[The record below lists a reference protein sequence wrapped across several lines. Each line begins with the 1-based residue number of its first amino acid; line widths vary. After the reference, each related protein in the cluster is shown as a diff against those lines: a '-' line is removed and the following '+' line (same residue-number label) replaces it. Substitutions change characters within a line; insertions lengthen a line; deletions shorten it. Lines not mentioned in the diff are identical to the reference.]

1 MNRLTRAVVGSFP
14 SFDDDIETSIL
25 KIIDLQ
31 LKYGIDVISDG
42 EQRADMIAYFAEVI
56 LGLKAEGIH
65 SRITGKIR
73 AAEELT
79 NFLKIND
86 FKLVKDYLERNGKAA
101 KIKLTITG
109 PVTLGFSCAINGVEE
124 SPYSTV
130 KDLQLYEDVSAA
142 LKPIADEF
150 QKIGAL
156 VQIDE
161 PGISAGYVNYKD
173 FSKELSQWINEMT
186 ADLNPENTIMHICGR
201 IPKRLLEIVLQFENI
216 ETFSFAFDGEVEKDN
231 INIIS
236 REILEDHGKK
246 LGFGCISGVNRVLSD
261 PETVKSNIIAAVEK
275 IGVENIAFIHPDCGL
290 RVLSPENAEVVLNNM
305 TEGAQLFEN
314 TTEANK

>member
-1 MNRLTRAVVGSFP
+1 MTRLTRAVVGSFP
-14 SFDDDIETSIL
+14 SFDESDIENSIL

-31 LKYGIDVISDG
+31 LKYGIDVLSDG
-42 EQRADMIAYFAEVI
+42 EQRTDMITYYTEI
-56 LGLKAEGIH
+56 IPGLTNEGIK
-65 SRITGKIR
+65 SKIKTP
-73 AAEELT
+73 EELT
-79 NFLKIND
+79 TFSKIND
-86 FKLVKDYLERNGKAA
+86 FKFVKNYLEQNGKTN

-109 PVTLGFSCAINGVEE
+109 PVTLGFSCGLNGYEE

-130 KDLQLYEDVSAA
+130 KDLQIYADVSTA
-142 LKPIADEF
+142 LKPIVEEF

-161 PGISAGYVNYKD
+161 PGLSAGYVNYKD

-186 ADLNPENTIMHICGR
+186 ADLNPENTVLHICGR

-216 ETFSFAFDGEVEKDN
+216 ETFSFAFDGLVEKDN
-231 INIIS
+231 IDIIS

-261 PETVKSNIIAAVEK
+261 PETVKSNIAAAVEK

-314 TTEANK
+314 II

>member
-1 MNRLTRAVVGSFP
+1 MTRLTRAVVGSFP
-14 SFDDDIETSIL
+14 SFDESDIENSIL
-25 KIIDLQ
+25 KIIDMQ
-31 LKYGIDVISDG
+31 LKYGIDILSDG
-42 EQRADMIAYFAEVI
+42 EQRTDMITYYTEI
-56 LGLKAEGIH
+56 IPGLTHEGIK
-65 SRITGKIR
+65 SKIK
-73 AAEELT
+73 APEELT
-79 NFLKIND
+79 TFSKIND
-86 FKLVKDYLERNGKAA
+86 FKIVKNYLEQKGKTN

-109 PVTLGFSCAINGVEE
+109 PVTLGFSCGLNGYEE

-130 KDLQLYEDVSAA
+130 KDLQIYADVSTA
-142 LKPIADEF
+142 LKPIADAF

-161 PGISAGYVNYKD
+161 PGLSAGYVNYKD
-173 FSKELSQWINEMT
+173 FSKELSQWINEIT
-186 ADLNPENTIMHICGR
+186 ADLHPSNTVMHICGR

-216 ETFSFAFDGEVEKDN
+216 GTFSFAFDGMVEKDN
-231 INIIS
+231 IDIIS

-261 PETVKSNIIAAVEK
+261 PETVKSNIVAAVEK

-305 TEGAQLFEN
+305 NEGAQLFEN
-314 TTEANK
+314 TI

>member
-1 MNRLTRAVVGSFP
+1 MTRLTRAVVGSFP
-14 SFDDDIETSIL
+14 SFDDKDIENSIL
-25 KIIDLQ
+25 KIVNLQ
-31 LKYGIDVISDG
+31 LKYGINIISDG
-42 EQRADMIAYFAEVI
+42 EQRYDMIAYFAGT
-56 LGLKAEGIH
+56 LPGLKSEGLN
-65 SRITGKIR
+65 SYVTGKIKPP
-73 AAEELT
+73 EDLT
-79 NFLKIND
+79 TFSKIKDFMFVKSFLAQ
-86 FKLVKDYLERNGKAA
+86 NGKPN

-109 PVTLGFSCAINGVEE
+109 PVTLGFSCGLNGLEE

-130 KDLQLYEDVSAA
+130 KDFQLYTDVSTA

-161 PGISAGYVNYKD
+161 PGLSAGYVNYKD
-173 FSKELSQWINEMT
+173 FSKELFQWINEMT

-201 IPKRLLEIVLQFENI
+201 IPKRLFEIVLQFENI
-216 ETFSFAFDGEVEKDN
+216 GTFSFAFDGMVEKDN

-246 LGFGCISGVNRVLSD
+246 LGFGCISGVNQVLSD

-290 RVLSPENAEVVLNNM
+290 RVLSPEKAEVVLNNM
-305 TEGAQLFEN
+305 TEGVQLFEN
-314 TTEANK
+314 IT